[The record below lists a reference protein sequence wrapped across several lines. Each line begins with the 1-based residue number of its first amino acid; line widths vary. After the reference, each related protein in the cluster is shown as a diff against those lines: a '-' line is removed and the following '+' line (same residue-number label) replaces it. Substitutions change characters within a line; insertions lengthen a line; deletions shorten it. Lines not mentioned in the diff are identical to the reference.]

1 MASNALTDSAGGFF
15 RGGQP
20 LTWRA
25 TCTFGNHR
33 LTRSL

>member
-1 MASNALTDSAGGFF
+1 MASNALTDSADGFF

-25 TCTFGNHR
+25 YLHLSAITD
-33 LTRSL
+33 